1 MWLRKVAEVAVSGRP
16 MVRGPAAVS
25 IMRQGNDLIAS
36 VHTAL
41 DDSQLARFQRDLN
54 YRIGERRTRMVI
66 IDVAA
71 LDVVDSFAAN
81 ILCACATMARLRGAE
96 LTVVGIQP
104 DVALTMVELGLTTGQ
119 ARTALDLED
128 GMDQGGRPRP
138 RPT

>member
-1 MWLRKVAEVAVSGRP
+1 MVS
-16 MVRGPAAVS
+16 GPAAVS
-25 IMRQGNDLIAS
+25 IMRQGHDLIAS

-54 YRIGERRTRMVI
+54 YRIGEHRTRMVI

-81 ILCACATMARLRGAE
+81 ILSACATIARLRGTE

-104 DVALTMVELGLTTGQ
+104 DVALTMVEVGLTTG
-119 ARTALDLED
+119 AAHTALDLED
-128 GMDQGGRPRP
+128 GMDHSGRPRP
-138 RPT
+138 RPA